1 MNDKGHYHSYRMGA
15 VPSPDPP
22 AIHCSATAISG
33 EHSGTTRLPPLLAPD
48 PDPAADRRVIEFF
61 TAHIRNPH
69 TRNAY
74 AQATGGIKAATM
86 PSPST
91 VTKNIA
97 ASVVR

>member
-1 MNDKGHYHSYRMGA
+1 MGDI
-15 VPSPDPP
+15 PSPDPP

-48 PDPAADRRVIEFF
+48 PAAPRRVTEFF
-61 TAHIRNPH
+61 TADIRNPH
-69 TRNAY
+69 TRNVY
-74 AQATGGIKAATM
+74 AQATGGIKATTM